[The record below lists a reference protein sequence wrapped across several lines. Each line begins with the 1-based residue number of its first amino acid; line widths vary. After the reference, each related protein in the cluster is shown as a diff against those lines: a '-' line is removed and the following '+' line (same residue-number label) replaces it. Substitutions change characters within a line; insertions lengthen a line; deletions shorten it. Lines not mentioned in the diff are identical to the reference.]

1 MKLEVKDTVTL
12 DDNNE
17 YVISNIETIDNKEY
31 FVLVDI
37 KNLSNIKYMC
47 LDNNSFLE
55 IEDEELIK
63 KIALS
68 VANNT
73 NVDKLMQEVNN
84 YKNTDN

>member
-1 MKLEVKDTVTL
+1 MKLEVKDIVTL

-31 FVLVDI
+31 FILIDI

-68 VANNT
+68 IVHNT
-73 NVDKLMQEVNN
+73 NFDKLMQEVNN